1 MNHVVLEKR
10 GPAYLNNFY
19 ALLPSITFLL
29 EKSIGGFQMG
39 SPSLILTFTVFFK
52 FKVQLEKQTE
62 DLDIT
67 ARSVIPEHRRLRQKN
82 DPCL

>member
-1 MNHVVLEKR
+1 MVLEKR

-19 ALLPSITFLL
+19 VLLPSITFLL

-39 SPSLILTFTVFFK
+39 SPSLILTFTGLFFFFK

-62 DLDIT
+62 DLDIA
-67 ARSVIPEHRRLRQKN
+67 ARSVIPEHRDLKQGYNKS
-82 DPCL
+82 

>member
-39 SPSLILTFTVFFK
+39 SPSLILTFTVFFFK
-52 FKVQLEKQTE
+52 FKMQLEKQTE
-62 DLDIT
+62 DLDIA
-67 ARSVIPEHRRLRQKN
+67 ARSVIPEHRDLRQGYNKS
-82 DPCL
+82 